1 MSVRKNLGPK
11 HVGRSS
17 LVAMGSCLAL
27 SLLAVAPVP
36 EPVERPKRSL
46 LFGSF
51 SQHPWIYIPDAVK
64 LSLAY
69 FVLCGPDPFWIFG
82 LFDTWCPLSLSK
94 WGLHGSISVF
104 PPYSLSLSLSLQLPN
119 TREQKLF
126 VYPSVNLQE
135 VSAGTSP
142 LRLAMD
148 GSLRGLDRLPTVFSS
163 FSMIASQN
171 KNESN
176 SHSSR
181 MSLSLT

>member
-1 MSVRKNLGPK
+1 MLATDLFVCSQKTCPK

-17 LVAMGSCLAL
+17 LVAMGKGGQCCLAL

-64 LSLAY
+64 LSLAC

-104 PPYSLSLSLSLQLPN
+104 PHTLSLSL
-119 TREQKLF
+119 KLF

-135 VSAGTSP
+135 VLSRHQSLKAGNGWIFS
-142 LRLAMD
+142 RL
-148 GSLRGLDRLPTVFSS
+148 GSIANRLFFIFNDSKP
-163 FSMIASQN
+163 
-171 KNESN
+171 K
-176 SHSSR
+176 
-181 MSLSLT
+181 